1 MTSASR
7 EEPISKRKAVLR
19 REMQSRLDNIPTD
32 QAYDWSEALSRQVL
46 ALPEV
51 AGAEG
56 ILTCLSFGGE
66 PDTWGLVDRLLAL
79 DRRVYVPRVEA
90 GDLQLHVH
98 AYPCELR
105 TLSFGLQQPLA
116 DTPEIAPASIDREI
130 DVVLVLGLAFDR
142 QGYRLGHG
150 GGYFDRF
157 LSNHRIPAIGIAYD
171 LQLLE
176 EVPREDHDVPMSVIV
191 TERGLVHPAA

>member
-1 MTSASR
+1 MTAASR
-7 EEPISKRKAVLR
+7 EEPVPVRKAILR
-19 REMQSRLDNIPTD
+19 VQMQDRLESITAD
-32 QAYDWSEALSRQVL
+32 QAREWSERLWRQVL

-56 ILTCLSFGGE
+56 ILTCLSFGRE

-90 GDLQLHVH
+90 GDGQLHVH
-98 AYPCELR
+98 AYPCELC
-105 TLSFGLQQPLA
+105 TLSFGLRQPLPG
-116 DTPEIAPASIDREI
+116 TPEVAPESIDRGI

-142 QGYRLGHG
+142 HGYRLGHG

-157 LSNHRIPAIGIAYD
+157 LEGHSLPTVGLAYE
-171 LQLLE
+171 LQVQD
-176 EVPREDHDVPMSVIV
+176 EVPREPHDVPMSLIV
-191 TERGLVHPAA
+191 TELGPASN